1 MGFIFQGHACVSEV
15 MDAYLMLV
23 LIVNNINLKFSKNV
37 ITYDQYGTM
46 LIITPDVV
54 RLGRLQC
61 MEVIST
67 EGLSKRHDCLTQ
79 NDQNDTSLCHLD
91 HFVFVGGQSSLC
103 ILNILTYLQ

>member
-1 MGFIFQGHACVSEV
+1 
-15 MDAYLMLV
+15 
-23 LIVNNINLKFSKNV
+23 
-37 ITYDQYGTM
+37 M

-54 RLGRLQC
+54 RLGGLQC

-103 ILNILTYLQ
+103 ILKHPYRFTIITIITIIEEHC